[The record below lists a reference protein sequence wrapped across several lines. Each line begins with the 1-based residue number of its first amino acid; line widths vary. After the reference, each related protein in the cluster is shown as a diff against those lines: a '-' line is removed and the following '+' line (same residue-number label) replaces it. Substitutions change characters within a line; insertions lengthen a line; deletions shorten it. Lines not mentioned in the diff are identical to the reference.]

1 MDYEQKYY
9 DLLYE
14 NKILKNKVNILEDT
28 LKYSNKGELKKYLIE
43 QILKY
48 KGANNE
54 ITR

>member
-14 NKILKNKVNILEDT
+14 NKILKNKVKMLEDT
-28 LKYSNKGELKKYLIE
+28 LKYSYKGELKQYLIE

-48 KGANNE
+48 KGVK
-54 ITR
+54 